1 MVEQRAPLRI
11 LFHHRIRSKD
21 GQFVHLEE
29 LTRALRREGH
39 EVLIVGPRAIESEE
53 FGANAGVI
61 DLLKRLLPGALYEIA
76 EFAYSIPAYIRL
88 VGAIRRFRPDVI
100 YERYQLFFPVGVLA
114 SRRFGLP
121 LLVEVNAPL
130 LEERSRYHRIAL
142 RRLAAWSERFVWNGA
157 DVNLPVTDV
166 LADRLREVGVE
177 ESRIE
182 IIPNGIDERRFESR
196 DLPDV
201 AKRRHGLEDRTVLG
215 FVGFIRDW
223 HGLDRVVRYIAER
236 PELPLHLLMVGD
248 GPEREP
254 LESLARRLGVH
265 DKVTVTGIVG
275 RDEVANWLS
284 AFDVALQ
291 PDATEYASPL
301 KLFEYLYVGLA
312 VLAPRTRNL
321 LEVLSDGA
329 NAVLFDRDLAGD
341 FEAKL
346 DLLVNDRALRQRIG
360 TQARATIVERDLTW
374 NGNARKVASIARR
387 LSRS

>member
-1 MVEQRAPLRI
+1 MVEQGAPLRI

-76 EFAYSIPAYIRL
+76 EFGYSIPAYIRL
-88 VGAIRRFRPDVI
+88 VAEIRRFRPDVI

-142 RRLAAWSERFVWNGA
+142 KRLAAWSERFVWNGA

-166 LADRLREVGVE
+166 LADRLRAVGVE

-196 DLPDV
+196 KLPDA
-201 AKRRHGLEDRTVLG
+201 AKRQHGLEDRTVLG

-254 LESLARRLGVH
+254 LESLARRIGVR

-284 AFDVALQ
+284 AFDIALQ

-321 LEVLSDGA
+321 LEVLSDGF
-329 NAVLFDRDLAGD
+329 NAVLFDRERPGD

-374 NGNARKVASIARR
+374 NGNARKVAAIARR
-387 LSRS
+387 LMPR